1 MTLSK
6 GSFVVSFT
14 LDLKYV
20 LFGLFYIHNVGPS
33 SVTILASFLKKV
45 HKLALAFIIRD
56 SACKTDTPRY
66 LWPIS

>member
-33 SVTILASFLKKV
+33 SVTILASFLKN
-45 HKLALAFIIRD
+45 F
-56 SACKTDTPRY
+56 TN
-66 LWPIS
+66 